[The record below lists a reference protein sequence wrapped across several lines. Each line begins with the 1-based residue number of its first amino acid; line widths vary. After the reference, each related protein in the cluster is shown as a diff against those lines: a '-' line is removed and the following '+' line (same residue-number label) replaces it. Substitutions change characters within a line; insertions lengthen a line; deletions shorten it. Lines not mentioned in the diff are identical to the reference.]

1 MAAFPALEPAERTY
15 TAATYPLTIQTGWGS
30 GSVRFSHGTT
40 PTGYL
45 LKLGYPLLTAA
56 EAGQIRTH
64 YRGQRGGALPFAL
77 DAAVWLGHGG
87 DTAPATAG
95 TLWRY
100 ASPPEETHR
109 SGGLIDVSVELE
121 SLI

>member
-1 MAAFPALEPAERTY
+1 MAAFPALEPAERSY
-15 TAATYPLTIQTGWGS
+15 AAAAYPLTIQTGWPS
-30 GSVRFSHGTT
+30 GSVRFSHGAT

-56 EAGQIRTH
+56 EAGLIRTH
-64 YRGQRGGALPFAL
+64 YRGQRGSALPFAL

-87 DTAPATAG
+87 DTAPSTIG

-100 ASPPEETHR
+100 TSPPEESHR
-109 SGGLIDVSVELE
+109 SGGLIDVAVELE
-121 SLI
+121 SVI